1 MAWRIDENLLHGEID
16 NRIRGRV
23 TGRLWFVG
31 RAKPVELDL
40 EGNAWRDLA
49 GRRLEFVNPEP
60 KPGLVASF
68 ATRQQ
73 GAAGDITASRKV
85 KVPEIPMDQ
94 IGEYYAARK
103 PFPWHWGNS
112 LYLEWFSTANGR
124 VVIESA
130 SYQLTI
136 SPDSTWDMT
145 PAEEETQRAANGAAL
160 GDFMQRLAE
169 AVPWKPDA
177 AEEKVDPADSDDAD
191 DADDANRPFTEEQ
204 AEKMQADSDKLTD
217 RVMARMEREG
227 ETADFEQILEEELER
242 ARKARGE
249 PDPTPEQLAE
259 RDRRIDEMNA
269 AAEEVLKDEEA
280 EKWKHDADSGSADSF
295 EEKHPLEKRA
305 YELALRVHC
314 EVDARGWVHEDAQ
327 SEHPVAELAF
337 SIAKAAAKLAG
348 ALDGGDDWPPPLMFC
363 AGTIVRLKRAAG
375 FLEDAKLAAESCR
388 EELLVDPDW
397 LAGVLRETDAIA
409 ADTAALIAELRA
421 RLKNGIE

>member
-1 MAWRIDENLLHGEID
+1 MAWRIDEHLLRGEID
-16 NRIRGRV
+16 NRTRGRV

-31 RAKPVELDL
+31 RAAPVELDL
-40 EGNAWRDLA
+40 DGNAWRDLA

-60 KPGLVASF
+60 KPGLDASF
-68 ATRQQ
+68 ATRQH

-112 LYLEWFSTANGR
+112 LYLEWFSDANGR

-145 PAEEETQRAANGAAL
+145 PAEEETQRVANGAAL
-160 GDFMQRLAE
+160 EGFMQRLAE
-169 AVPWKPDA
+169 AVPAKP
-177 AEEKVDPADSDDAD
+177 DDAD
-191 DADDANRPFTEEQ
+191 DPAGAADTDDENRPFTEEE

-217 RVMARMEREG
+217 RVMARMEQEG

-242 ARKARGE
+242 ARKERGE

-259 RDRRIDEMNA
+259 RAQRIEDMNA

-280 EKWKHDADSGSADSF
+280 EKWKRDPDGGVGDSA
-295 EEKHPLEKRA
+295 EERHPLAKRA
-305 YELALRVHC
+305 YELALRVHR
-314 EVDARGWVHEDAQ
+314 EVDAHDWVPKEAQ

-337 SIAKAAAKLAG
+337 SIAKAGAKLAG
-348 ALDGGDDWPPPLMFC
+348 ALDGDDDWPPPLMFC
-363 AGTIVRLKRAAG
+363 AGTIVRRKRAAG
-375 FLEDAKLAAESCR
+375 YLEDAKLAAESCR
-388 EELLVDPDW
+388 EESLVDPEW
-397 LAGVLRETDAIA
+397 LAGVLRETEEIA
-409 ADTAALIAELRA
+409 EETNTLIAELRA
-421 RLKNGIE
+421 RLKKGIE